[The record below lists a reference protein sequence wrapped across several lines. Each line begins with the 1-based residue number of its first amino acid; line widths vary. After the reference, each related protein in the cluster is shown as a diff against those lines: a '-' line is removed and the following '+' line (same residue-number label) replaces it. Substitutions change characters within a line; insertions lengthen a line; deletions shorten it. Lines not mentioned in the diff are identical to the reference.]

1 MPPTVAAVEAIR
13 TKAAS
18 LGFAAVGI
26 TSASLPEE
34 HGEHLRRFCA
44 EGRHGSMEW
53 LARRV
58 DQRCEPRALWAEARS
73 VICVGL
79 PYAPPTA
86 EADPGCGVIAAYAC
100 GRDYHDVLKGKLKHL
115 AQFLV
120 ARLGGAVKVFVD
132 TAPVL
137 EKPLAEQAG
146 LGWIGRH
153 GNLVS
158 RRHGNWLLLGEIF
171 TTLELPPDPPQTNH
185 CGRCDR
191 CRAACPTGALAEPYR
206 LEPRRCLAY
215 LTIEHRGP
223 IPLPLRPALG
233 NRIFGCDIC
242 LAACPWNRFARAS
255 GEMALAAR
263 PVLGAFPLAELA
275 ALDAAGFAARFA
287 GTPVRRLGRQRLLRN
302 VMIAIGNSGHREL
315 AAAAASS
322 VADGDPVLAEAA
334 GWALARLTGAA

>member
-1 MPPTVAAVEAIR
+1 
-13 TKAAS
+13 
-18 LGFAAVGI
+18 
-26 TSASLPEE
+26 
-34 HGEHLRRFCA
+34 
-44 EGRHGSMEW
+44 
-53 LARRV
+53 
-58 DQRCEPRALWAEARS
+58 
-73 VICVGL
+73 
-79 PYAPPTA
+79 
-86 EADPGCGVIAAYAC
+86 
-100 GRDYHDVLKGKLKHL
+100 
-115 AQFLV
+115 
-120 ARLGGAVKVFVD
+120 
-132 TAPVL
+132 
-137 EKPLAEQAG
+137 
-146 LGWIGRH
+146 
-153 GNLVS
+153 
-158 RRHGNWLLLGEIF
+158 LLGEIF